1 MSRVEAYPM
10 THIREVINPR
20 EVYVKLMQLIIRL
33 AENGLIHGDFNE
45 FNLMIDDE
53 ETITLIDFPQMI
65 SIDHP
70 EANFYFNRDVECIQT
85 YFDRKYQMQFKEKPA
100 LDVDIERTAEIDKE
114 IKSSVFMREAIGEE
128 NLHELDLVEITNQ
141 EKDNEAEGEGEENK
155 NEGEGEGDDEETK
168 EQNKDEKVDK
178 TDNDENIKTNN
189 EDDIKTEGEG
199 NDETGMFKFVT
210 SQFRYS
216 SKQI

>member
-1 MSRVEAYPM
+1 M

-53 ETITLIDFPQMI
+53 EKITLIDFPQMI
-65 SIDHP
+65 SINHP
-70 EANFYFNRDVECIQT
+70 DAKFYFNRDVECVQT
-85 YFDRKYQMQFKEKPA
+85 YFDRKYQMQFEEKPD
-100 LDVDIERTAEIDKE
+100 LDVDVERTAEIDKE

-141 EKDNEAEGEGEENK
+141 ENEAEGEDNK
-155 NEGEGEGDDEETK
+155 NEGEGEGDDEEQK
-168 EQNKDEKVDK
+168 EHNEDEKVDK
-178 TDNDENIKTNN
+178 TDKDENVKTNDET
-189 EDDIKTEGEG
+189 DIKTEGEG
-199 NDETGMFKFVT
+199 NDETGMVSILT
-210 SQFRYS
+210 SLYRYA
-216 SKQI
+216 SK